1 MYICIKILTQ
11 VNVCLCQIACEA
23 SMHQGDKCMF
33 NVFGSHDRY
42 GRLARMVKRLQNF
55 SSPEPNKSYMT
66 LQPGMYHMLL
76 WPIMNCSSDDL
87 GLTFDLF

>member
-1 MYICIKILTQ
+1 
-11 VNVCLCQIACEA
+11 
-23 SMHQGDKCMF
+23 MF

-42 GRLARMVKRLQNF
+42 GRLANMVKRLQNF

-66 LQPGMYHMLL
+66 LKPGMYHRLL

-87 GLTFDLF
+87 GLTFDPF